1 MLVGGGAGIILVN
14 FHSRGYCFKAGI
26 NPWLYR
32 ARAMGWGCLFSRAKK
47 RARGDENLPMIR
59 RIWMFAGKSGTTT
72 MLRTFY
78 WKRGSREEEEAVD
91 EIRIGAN
98 LRIEPGRNRKLLEN
112 WENFTQ
118 LG

>member
-1 MLVGGGAGIILVN
+1 MREQWGGVV
-14 FHSRGYCFKAGI
+14 CF
-26 NPWLYR
+26 P
-32 ARAMGWGCLFSRAKK
+32 ARKNGLGG
-47 RARGDENLPMIR
+47 GDENLQMIR
-59 RIWMFAGKSGTTT
+59 RIRMFAGKSGTTT
-72 MLRTFY
+72 MSRSFY

-91 EIRIGAN
+91 EIRIGVN